1 MPASLKSVLATPPSP
16 VTRLPAVKSK
26 KVRLPKDD
34 VTSAAPQLWEADL
47 HGGLTPGEAL
57 SLKNIPKRMLLDTPT
72 LDYLIRMP
80 ARLSHNALLAVN
92 EAGAECLVSAVS
104 LLELAEKVR
113 QGDYV
118 LRCQFD
124 EFVNRLLTHF
134 GLTVLEL
141 SPEALRIYATL
152 PNQPVKKVKSD
163 NRETDLGTPADSYD
177 LLLIA
182 QAISAKC
189 PVVSPDSWFPAYAK
203 QGLKVIW

>member
-1 MPASLKSVLATPPSP
+1 MPVSLKSAATPPPP
-16 VTRLPAVKSK
+16 VTRIPAIKSK
-26 KVRLPKDD
+26 KTVRLPKDD

-47 HGGLTPGEAL
+47 RGGVVPGEAL
-57 SLKNIPKRMLLDTPT
+57 SLKTIPKRMLLDTPT

-80 ARLSHNALLAVN
+80 TRLSHNALLAVN

-124 EFVNRLLTHF
+124 EFVNRTLAHF
-134 GLTVLEL
+134 DLTVLEL
-141 SPEALRIYATL
+141 SPEALRVFATL
-152 PNQPVKKVKSD
+152 PAQPAKKVK
-163 NRETDLGTPADSYD
+163 GTPAAEGSASGADGYD

-182 QAISAKC
+182 QAIAAKC